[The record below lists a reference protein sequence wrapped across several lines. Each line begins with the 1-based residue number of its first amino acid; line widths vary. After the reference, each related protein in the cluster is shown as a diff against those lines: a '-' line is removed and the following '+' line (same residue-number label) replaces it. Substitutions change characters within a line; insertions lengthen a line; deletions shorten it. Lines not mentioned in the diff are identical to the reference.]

1 MTGRWTYPH
10 RSHRLESP
18 THSQRIGPTRSR
30 TRAQSARRDPVGHLA
45 RDYEM
50 GAEESEHRIARSVE
64 DLRDIVE
71 ALTVS
76 ENVLAAVQSATAEW
90 TSHT

>member
-1 MTGRWTYPH
+1 
-10 RSHRLESP
+10 
-18 THSQRIGPTRSR
+18 
-30 TRAQSARRDPVGHLA
+30 
-45 RDYEM
+45 M